1 MKQDETERD
10 ARIEAMIKRLTLEKA
25 PASLSARLHRIPDE
39 ESRRAPTRKSRWGWL
54 KAGPV
59 PRWALVP
66 AMAAVPLLVIV
77 VMLMQ
82 PTQPSQAE
90 IEQARRDLAVAF
102 TYLDKVGVLTGNEIQ
117 AVLGGELRHIVKEP
131 LSEHMP
137 FTEQSL
143 KEKST

>member
-1 MKQDETERD
+1 MKQDEKERD
-10 ARIEAMIKRLTLEKA
+10 ARIEAMMKGLTLEKA

-39 ESRRAPTRKSRWGWL
+39 ESRRVPARKSRWGWL
-54 KAGPV
+54 NGRPA

-82 PTQPSQAE
+82 PSQPSQAE